1 MSWIV
6 LGEDKGKI
14 KLVSKRPGKNETP
27 GLLPKGS
34 FLTVE
39 TDKKTKFIL
48 RVDESLQH
56 EPYSPTP
63 MIVDMDLSSLNE
75 DRKCQNIVLAY
86 RVKDISDRAD
96 GKIDFIPPQTIAR
109 RSSQS
114 EIDIAL
120 GSYSEGPRVFL
131 ATIHSG
137 QNQILVDNN
146 LNYITT
152 RLPEEM
158 FFHQMIICGATG
170 SGKTVAMK
178 YLAQYFVEELKGA
191 VLAVNVKDVDFL
203 KMDKPSRT
211 NNDQV
216 KNEWKALGGKPQG
229 IKNTTIYYP
238 ANTSLNFSQGV
249 SREICK
255 KITLRVG
262 EIDPESLI
270 GLLENISDVAAQ
282 NLPDIFRYWQSNIAK
297 KGSTFLDFV
306 KYFNEAEDNQR
317 RYSTLNIRGDESSIQ
332 LHVGTFQN
340 IGRNLN
346 SAVEFFD
353 NEEADSID
361 EKDILEHGKLS
372 VINVV
377 GQKGVQFGS
386 VLLRHLLKRIVIA
399 KDQSLSDVPIL
410 IIIDEVHQFYNT
422 DDARAALGYLDTICR
437 TGRSKKIGV
446 IFSSQNPGDIPR
458 GLSSVVNSKI
468 YFKSSEPS
476 ATKYLGLAGEEM
488 ESLRK
493 GFAVASIHEL
503 SQLRILKFP
512 LSYAGVIDKED

>member
-14 KLVSKRPGKNETP
+14 KLVSKTPGPKELA

-34 FLTVE
+34 FLTVD
-39 TDKKTKFIL
+39 TGKKTKFIL

-63 MIVDMDLSSLNE
+63 MIVDMDLSGLSE
-75 DRKCQNIVLAY
+75 DTKCQNIVYAY
-86 RVKDISDRAD
+86 RVKDISERTD
-96 GKIDFIPPQTIAR
+96 GKIDFIPPQALAR
-109 RSSQS
+109 RSNQA
-114 EIDIAL
+114 EIDMAL
-120 GSYSEGPRVFL
+120 GSFSTGPRVFL

-137 QNQILVDNN
+137 QNQILIDDNM
-146 LNYITT
+146 NYVYT

-178 YLAQYFVEELKGA
+178 YLAQYFVEELEGA

-203 KMDKPSRT
+203 KMDKPSKT
-211 NNDQV
+211 DSVQV
-216 KNEWKALGGKPQG
+216 KSEWKSLGGKAKG
-229 IKNTTIYYP
+229 IDNTTIYYP
-238 ANTSLNFSQGV
+238 ANTALNFSQGLTKD
-249 SREICK
+249 ICK
-255 KITLRVG
+255 KITLKVK

-270 GLLENISDVAAQ
+270 GLLENVSDIAAQ
-282 NLPDIFRYWQSNIAK
+282 NLPDIFRYWQAK
-297 KGSTFLDFV
+297 QKKDFRFLDFV
-306 KYFNEAEDNQR
+306 KYFNNAEEVQR
-317 RYSTLNIRGDESSIQ
+317 TFSTLNIRGDESTLQ

-353 NEEADSID
+353 NSDADSID
-361 EKDILEHGKLS
+361 ETDILQKGKLS

-386 VLLRHLLKRIVIA
+386 VLLRHLLKRIVLA
-399 KDQSLSDVPIL
+399 KDQGQSEVPIL

-422 DDARAALGYLDTICR
+422 DDSREALGYLDTICR

-446 IFSSQNPGDIPR
+446 IFSSQNPADIPK

-468 YFKSSEPS
+468 FFKSAEPS
-476 ATKYLGLAGEEM
+476 ATRYLGLAGEEM
-488 ESLRK
+488 ESLKK
-493 GFAVASIHEL
+493 GFAVALIHEL